1 MKHVFA
7 IALFAALYLLCL
19 TLLARAVRGGFLSK
33 FPFFYSY
40 ITYLLLSGVITHAQY
55 IWWPVAYRTGAWF
68 RMLLSY
74 LAEFV
79 VIAEISDHVFNP
91 YPALRRLGRFLTL
104 SVSLAFFAFYILPPF
119 LKAPSSREILIFDL
133 VKRSSLAKA
142 VLIIVLLAAA
152 RYYRLPLGANVSG
165 LLLGFSLYLAIN
177 VANFALLES
186 YGWPL
191 YGHTAGYLAPVSL
204 SLSLLVW
211 TVAMWRYK
219 PVLPASRRLAGA
231 AEGFSDR
238 LSDQLGK
245 ANTALVRLLGR

>member
-1 MKHVFA
+1 MLA
-7 IALFAALYLLCL
+7 IGLCAALYILCL
-19 TLLARAVRGGFLSK
+19 TLLARAVRGRFASK
-33 FPFFYSY
+33 FPLFYGF
-40 ITYLLLSGVITHAQY
+40 IIYLLLSGIIVNVQY
-55 IWWPVAYRTGAWF
+55 VWWPVAYRTGAWF

-104 SVSLAFFAFYILPPF
+104 GICLAFLAFYIFPPF
-119 LKAPSSREILIFDL
+119 LDASSSREVLIFDL

-142 VLIIVLLAAA
+142 VLIIVVLGAA

-191 YGHTAGYLAPVSL
+191 YGRTAGYLAPLSL

-211 TVAMWRYK
+211 TVAMWRYR
-219 PVLPASRRLAGA
+219 PVPPVARRLAGA
-231 AEGFSDR
+231 AEGVSDR

-245 ANTALVRLLGR
+245 VNTTLVRLLGR